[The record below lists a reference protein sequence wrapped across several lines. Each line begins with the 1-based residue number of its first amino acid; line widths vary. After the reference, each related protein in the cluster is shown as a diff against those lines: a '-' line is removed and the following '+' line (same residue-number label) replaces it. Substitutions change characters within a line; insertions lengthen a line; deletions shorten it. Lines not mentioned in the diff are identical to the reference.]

1 MALAAAYQKF
11 LSDPTTSALAPNA
24 SINYIPT
31 LTSINEPT
39 AILKHL
45 AAQTKALKK
54 KSEKALNVIE
64 GNGQLCAEYDTVLE
78 IASGG
83 GAYLPGLDDNFLV
96 DKMVT
101 LPIVSF
107 VPPEFRAAWIDVR
120 VLYVDTP

>member
-11 LSDPTTSALAPNA
+11 LSNPTTSALAPSV

-31 LTSINEPT
+31 LTSIHEPT

-45 AAQTKALKK
+45 AAQTKAIKK

-64 GNGQLCAEYDTVLE
+64 GGSQLCAEYETVLE
-78 IASGG
+78 IVSSG

-96 DKMVT
+96 DKTVT

-107 VPPEFRAAWIDVR
+107 AVLMFTITFIR
-120 VLYVDTP
+120 V